1 MHSSQLCHRRS
12 ARHWSPL
19 IELPTEVVSRVAS
32 FLNGGDLARLLI
44 TAKAFMD
51 AHGVILNA
59 QIKRAW
65 DQRAA
70 ALTVY
75 TNRGPLGDLMYELG
89 SRPRGVFQGEVLK
102 RYLQTTPSGLIDPR
116 MTMSVESFAALSDTE
131 QGLLA
136 AAFNATV
143 NRALDAT
150 TVPAS
155 WDDED
160 RRALDDELMWATDK
174 VEELAEHDSWISDQG
189 LKRVVSE
196 IDRGAIAAGLR
207 RMVGVTGIDEGG
219 GFLDDNDWKWVG
231 TGFEWPVTEQDFFIC
246 GDTEGVTPH
255 LLQCIAH
262 GPKAMTS
269 HYGGTPA
276 FLARVHEWFHSSYEN
291 IFHNIS

>member
-1 MHSSQLCHRRS
+1 MPNNCSGSNSTEVPFACSCPPSRCLLPSPLGIYIMHSSQLCHRRS

-59 QIKRAW
+59 QTKRAW

-116 MTMSVESFAALSDTE
+116 MTMSVESS
-131 QGLLA
+131 
-136 AAFNATV
+136 
-143 NRALDAT
+143 
-150 TVPAS
+150 
-155 WDDED
+155 
-160 RRALDDELMWATDK
+160 
-174 VEELAEHDSWISDQG
+174 
-189 LKRVVSE
+189 
-196 IDRGAIAAGLR
+196 
-207 RMVGVTGIDEGG
+207 
-219 GFLDDNDWKWVG
+219 
-231 TGFEWPVTEQDFFIC
+231 
-246 GDTEGVTPH
+246 
-255 LLQCIAH
+255 
-262 GPKAMTS
+262 
-269 HYGGTPA
+269 GGT
-276 FLARVHEWFHSSYEN
+276 F
-291 IFHNIS
+291 